1 MKEETPVIPIEI
13 IWRNPAELRLY
24 ENNPRKHGEDN
35 INAIIQS
42 FKENGV
48 LLPVLINASDMVVKG
63 SGCVMAA
70 LKMALPRIPCIQET
84 HLTEEQARAF
94 RMVDNRTAELAT
106 WDYMLQAEEL
116 AAIANIDL
124 SAFQFPDFTAELDV
138 KDEDFLTGESHQ
150 KDQHEKTAVCPNCGH
165 EFKL

>member
-1 MKEETPVIPIEI
+1 MKEESPIIPIKI
-13 IWRNPAELRLY
+13 IWRKPAELRLY

-48 LLPVLINASDMVVKG
+48 LLPVLIDASDVVVKG
-63 SGCVMAA
+63 TGCVIAA
-70 LKMALPRIPCIQET
+70 LEMEIPRIPCIQET

-94 RMVDNRTAELAT
+94 RMVDNRTTELSS

-124 SAFQFPDFTAELDV
+124 SAFQFPDFTEELDV
-138 KDEDFLTGESHQ
+138 KDEDFLLGESHPRN
-150 KDQHEKTAVCPNCGH
+150 QHKKMAVCPKCGH
-165 EFKL
+165 QFEI